1 MAGIKPPPPAV
12 PPPPPPGLG
21 VKAATC
27 RSDVVEE
34 LAKVSIA
41 KSDFAEFAEA
51 QAKSEFTDF
60 AEAHYQQAAR
70 LEAQAEE
77 MRRRAASLR
86 AQAEQVEGADEDQAL
101 RLSAQHEALAAENA
115 RLWWMNQMLREDSAK
130 GWLPSDPWAA
140 AQAAEAG
147 LCPGATATLHSLKSA
162 PELNGVSGTIEC
174 WHAESGRWVLKLA
187 NGEEKYAKP
196 ENLVLATSLD
206 MTGADSFYPYN
217 DAGYCDYYPTWGMPL
232 QCGYSGKG
240 WQDHQNGP
248 FQKNKKNVGRVNG
261 KNPAGGNSKHASFS
275 SEASTA
281 VGSTCTSPSDDDADG
296 KPLSDTG
303 PRTTAM
309 MRNIPNNFTRE
320 MLLNFL
326 AKHGF
331 GTSCDLM
338 YLPIDF
344 QTEVGI
350 GYAFINLVS
359 EQEFSRFRNYFQGF
373 TDWEVASHKVCEV
386 ARSNPLQGLQ
396 AHIERFRNSPVMHE
410 SVPDMFKPLL
420 MKDGVPIPFPAPTK
434 RIHAPRLRR
443 PSRR

>member
-1 MAGIKPPPPAV
+1 
-12 PPPPPPGLG
+12 L
-21 VKAATC
+21 
-27 RSDVVEE
+27 
-34 LAKVSIA
+34 
-41 KSDFAEFAEA
+41 
-51 QAKSEFTDF
+51 
-60 AEAHYQQAAR
+60 H
-70 LEAQAEE
+70 
-77 MRRRAASLR
+77 
-86 AQAEQVEGADEDQAL
+86 
-101 RLSAQHEALAAENA
+101 LSAQHEALAAENA
-115 RLWWMNQMLREDSAK
+115 RLWWMNQMLRDETTKDK
-130 GWLPSDPWAA
+130 WWLPSDPWAA

-147 LCPGATATLHSLKSA
+147 LCPGAAATLHSLKSA
-162 PELNGVSGTIEC
+162 PELNGTSGTIEC
-174 WHAESGRWVLKLA
+174 WHPESGRWVLKLA

-196 ENLVLATSLD
+196 ENLKLATSLD

-217 DAGYCDYYPTWGMPL
+217 DAGYCDYATWGMPP
-232 QCGYSGKG
+232 QCGYPGQG
-240 WQDHQNGP
+240 WQGQPFPP
-248 FQKNKKNVGRVNG
+248 FQAKKGAGRGNA
-261 KNPAGGNSKHASFS
+261 KNPAGGRTKISSFS

-281 VGSTCTSPSDDDADG
+281 VGSSSTSPSDDDADG
-296 KPLSDTG
+296 KPLSDNG

-320 MLLNFL
+320 MLLKFL

-331 GTSCDLM
+331 GTGCDLM

-359 EQEFSRFRNYFQGF
+359 EQEFGRFRNYFQGF
-373 TDWEVASHKVCEV
+373 TEWEVASHKVCEV

-420 MKDGVPIPFPAPTK
+420 MKDGVAIPFPAPTK